1 MTAMRSGGIQRV
13 VFASVWRTD
22 PVTMTDEEYVHPAF
36 PQPEDQT
43 TCIWRYMNASKF
55 EWLVKYQR
63 LFMPSA
69 AQLRDPL
76 EGTTPAGELEWC
88 RREAANADSAEQ
100 RQIIEHNRS
109 LLSRFAQ
116 AFRDHHYYVS
126 CWHMNEQENLAMW
139 GCYTGQTE
147 SVAIRT
153 SYEVLRNILPSYVE
167 MGMVRYIDYGTDR
180 LPTMN
185 MFEYIMHKDVLY
197 SFEQEV
203 RAVGFPPAVPELGS
217 EEFKADLFESETIPD
232 FNVYAP
238 SVDLARLVQGLILHP
253 EASPDFEAHIVE
265 LCAKSGLPRPDSSRR
280 TREAVF

>member
-1 MTAMRSGGIQRV
+1 MTMKH
-13 VFASVWRTD
+13 
-22 PVTMTDEEYVHPAF
+22 EEYAHPAF
-36 PQPEDQT
+36 PQPEDRSAR
-43 TCIWRYMNASKF
+43 IWRYTEATKF
-55 EWLVKYQR
+55 EWLVENRR

-76 EGTTPAGELEWC
+76 EGTTPAGELEWW

-100 RQIIEHNRS
+100 RRIIEHNRS

-126 CWHMNEQENLAMW
+126 CWHMNEHENLAMW

-197 SFEQEV
+197 CFEQEV
-203 RAVGFPPAVPELGS
+203 RAVGFHPAVPELWA
-217 EEFKADLFESETIPD
+217 EQFHADLFEIEAAPGFIA
-232 FNVYAP
+232 YAP
-238 SVDLARLVQGLILHP
+238 SVDLTRLIQGLILHP
-253 EASPDFEAHIVE
+253 EASPTFESHIAD
-265 LCAKSGLPRPDSSRR
+265 LCARNGLPPPERSRR
-280 TREAVF
+280 NLEAVF